1 MKKSSLLIQS
11 FPLCLSL
18 FSLLLFSSFIHSAPF
33 TKSGIQIQVPSTWVL
48 TPPSPNSMRAG
59 EWKIPSLKK
68 GEDPG
73 EFVLFHFGEGQGGDA
88 QTNLNRW
95 KNQVT
100 NSQGAPAPAE
110 ITVKEIQ
117 GLHISQIQSF
127 GTYVGM
133 SALPGVPPT
142 PKADCGF
149 VGIVIEGG
157 TEGSLFLRI
166 TGPQTL
172 IKTLVPQIQKMV
184 ETLKKIDSIEKKK

>member
-1 MKKSSLLIQS
+1 MKTASLL
-11 FPLCLSL
+11 FLSL
-18 FSLLLFSSFIHSAPF
+18 LSLLLFTSFIHAAPF
-33 TKSGIQIQVPSTWVL
+33 TKSGIQIQVPSAWSL

-59 EWKIPSLKK
+59 EWKIPGSKK
-68 GEDPG
+68 EGDQG

-117 GLHISQIQSF
+117 GLHVSQIQSF
-127 GTYVGM
+127 GTYAGM

-142 PKADCGF
+142 PKANCGF
-149 VGIVIEGG
+149 VGIIIEGG

-166 TGPQTL
+166 TGPEAL
-172 IKTLVPQIQKMV
+172 IKTQLPQIQKMI